1 MPHYA
6 PSIYIFYPY
15 RYNGKMKFR
24 SEQQKPTPVEYS
36 VSYSR

>member
-1 MPHYA
+1 MRRPFTFFTRA
-6 PSIYIFYPY
+6 AI
-15 RYNGKMKFR
+15 METVEFR